1 MPPSIKRRDRLR
13 INEQSQRQGQGQWQG
28 WQREQRDD
36 LTLSEVGHVLWE
48 RRALVAGCMILFL
61 AVAVF
66 HGLSREPVYTAEA
79 TLSVRSEEGIAP
91 AGSFDEVLSGL
102 RDSAAMQEI
111 SEGASE
117 KAGWEASQADFN
129 ERLEVPAGVNNQE
142 LKVRFSAPTPEEAA
156 RGANAYTE
164 VFVERVGE
172 LEGRLAGGA
181 VAVNASV
188 EKAAAPPEQRSDRR
202 RFLVPIVAGAGG
214 LLVGGVW
221 ALFLEGRARQW
232 SGSRDAELTLRAPVL
247 GVIPDFSGNLPSPNG
262 VSANRGK
269 G

>member
-1 MPPSIKRRDRLR
+1 MLY
-13 INEQSQRQGQGQWQG
+13 
-28 WQREQRDD
+28 
-36 LTLSEVGHVLWE
+36 
-48 RRALVAGCMILFL
+48 
-61 AVAVF
+61 
-66 HGLSREPVYTAEA
+66 GLSREPVYTAEA

-111 SEGASE
+111 REGAAE
-117 KAGWEASQADFN
+117 RAGWEAGQADFN
-129 ERLEVPAGVNNQE
+129 ERLKVPEEVKNEG
-142 LKVRFSAPTPEEAA
+142 LKVGFSAPTPEEAA
-156 RGANAYTE
+156 RGANAYAE

-188 EKAAAPPEQRSDRR
+188 EKAAEPPERRSDRR
-202 RFLVPIVAGAGG
+202 RFIAPVVAGIGG

-221 ALFLEGRARQW
+221 ALFLESRARRW

-247 GVIPDFSGNLPSPNG
+247 GVIPDFSEGTAVWDG
-262 VSANRGK
+262 GE